1 MKLSVLDQS
10 PIIAGRTAADA
21 IAATLELAQAAE
33 TLGYQ
38 RYWLAEHHGLL
49 SLADPCP
56 EILLARIAELAELFE
71 ADEVVVLSVAPD
83 YGVRL
88 KSYELLAR
96 ALIAAYFAACLLHI
110 CRVAPFRVGAL
121 WPVSWKG
128 IRGFTLLTLLLPCGI
143 FHLTKY
149 HFIL

>member
-10 PIIAGRTAADA
+10 PIIAGRTTADA
-21 IAATLELAQAAE
+21 IAATLELTQAAE
-33 TLGYQ
+33 TFGYQ

-83 YGVRL
+83 YSVRL

-96 ALIAAYFAACLLHI
+96 ALIAA
-110 CRVAPFRVGAL
+110 
-121 WPVSWKG
+121 
-128 IRGFTLLTLLLPCGI
+128 
-143 FHLTKY
+143 
-149 HFIL
+149 

>member
-38 RYWLAEHHGLL
+38 RYWLAARHGLL

-56 EILLARIAELAELFE
+56 EILLTRMAELVDLFE
-71 ADEVVVLSVAPD
+71 ADEVVVLSMAPG

-96 ALIAAYFAACLLHI
+96 ALIAA
-110 CRVAPFRVGAL
+110 
-121 WPVSWKG
+121 
-128 IRGFTLLTLLLPCGI
+128 
-143 FHLTKY
+143 
-149 HFIL
+149 

>member
-33 TLGYQ
+33 TLDYQ
-38 RYWLAEHHGLL
+38 CYWLAERHGLL
-49 SLADPCP
+49 SLTDPCS
-56 EILLARIAELAELFE
+56 EILLAHIAELAELFE

-88 KSYELLAR
+88 KAYELLSR
-96 ALIAAYFAACLLHI
+96 ALIIA
-110 CRVAPFRVGAL
+110 
-121 WPVSWKG
+121 
-128 IRGFTLLTLLLPCGI
+128 
-143 FHLTKY
+143 
-149 HFIL
+149 

>member
-1 MKLSVLDQS
+1 MKLSALDQS

-38 RYWLAEHHGLL
+38 RYWLAEHHGLP
-49 SLADPCP
+49 SLADPCS
-56 EILLARIAELAELFE
+56 EILLAPSLNWSICYE
-71 ADEVVVLSVAPD
+71 ADEVVVQLVVPD

-96 ALIAAYFAACLLHI
+96 ALI
-110 CRVAPFRVGAL
+110 VA
-121 WPVSWKG
+121 
-128 IRGFTLLTLLLPCGI
+128 
-143 FHLTKY
+143 
-149 HFIL
+149 

>member
-1 MKLSVLDQS
+1 MKLSALDQS

-71 ADEVVVLSVAPD
+71 ADEVVLRSVAPD

-96 ALIAAYFAACLLHI
+96 ALIAA
-110 CRVAPFRVGAL
+110 
-121 WPVSWKG
+121 
-128 IRGFTLLTLLLPCGI
+128 
-143 FHLTKY
+143 
-149 HFIL
+149 